1 MKVAEVVVRI
11 LEDEGIQVAFGI
23 PGAAINPVYGFL
35 LNSKIKHYIA
45 RHEEGAVHA
54 ADGYYRVSGKL
65 AVAICTSGPAATN
78 FVTGLYTAQA
88 DSVPLIAI
96 TGNANVSSFGK
107 GAFQCVD
114 IATIAKTVAKATWCI
129 TNPADVPKIMREAF
143 RTACSGRPGP
153 VLIDLPL
160 DVQMAEIEYDPA
172 QDSPLPWTR
181 PAPEPKAI
189 NQAMDLIMAA
199 KAPLMILGGGVI
211 LSDATAEFREL
222 AEYLQIPV
230 IMTYMGKGGLPYE
243 HPLNAGHAGIQ
254 VGQPIGNKT
263 FLESDLVIGV
273 GCRFTD
279 RHTGKL
285 DVYKGERKFI
295 HIDIEPHQINLVL
308 KADVGIVSDAKSA
321 LVALLEEAKKRGY
334 RPEASER
341 VKKLPETRAQLHR
354 PMELDE
360 VPIRPHRV
368 FQELNKFFP
377 PNTIFTAG
385 CGITQIWSGQL
396 QDIELPRR
404 YIPSGGAGTLGY
416 ELPAAIGAKVAC
428 PNDPCVVVVGDAGLL
443 FMVEELAMAGQH
455 DLPIIVVVV
464 NNGFLGLIRQNQ
476 KYAYGYEHGVSL
488 WYAKDGDKDQIYPD
502 NVKIAEAFG
511 GKGERV
517 FEPGNLAAAF
527 ERAIKSNVPYL
538 IDVIVAR
545 EADCSMGGA
554 INAVREFV

>member
-1 MKVAEVVVRI
+1 
-11 LEDEGIQVAFGI
+11 
-23 PGAAINPVYGFL
+23 
-35 LNSKIKHYIA
+35 
-45 RHEEGAVHA
+45 
-54 ADGYYRVSGKL
+54 
-65 AVAICTSGPAATN
+65 
-78 FVTGLYTAQA
+78 
-88 DSVPLIAI
+88 
-96 TGNANVSSFGK
+96 
-107 GAFQCVD
+107 
-114 IATIAKTVAKATWCI
+114 
-129 TNPADVPKIMREAF
+129 
-143 RTACSGRPGP
+143 

-160 DVQMAEIEYDPA
+160 DVQMAEIDYDPA
-172 QDSPLPWTR
+172 KDGPLPWTR
-181 PAPEPKAI
+181 PTAEPKAI
-189 NQAMDLIMAA
+189 SQAMDLIMQA

-279 RHTGKL
+279 RHTGKI
-285 DVYKGERKFI
+285 DVYKGNRKFI
-295 HIDIEPHQINLVL
+295 HIDIEPHQIGNVIP
-308 KADVGIVSDAKSA
+308 ADVGIVSDAKSA

-334 RPEASER
+334 HPQPSER
-341 VKKLPETRAQLHR
+341 VKKLPETRTQLHR

-443 FMVEELAMAGQH
+443 FMVEELAMAGQY
-455 DLPIIVVVV
+455 DLPVIVVVV
-464 NNGFLGLIRQNQ
+464 NNGYLGLIRQNQ

-488 WYAKDGDKDQIYPD
+488 WYSKDGEKGHIYPD
-502 NVKIAEAFG
+502 NVKLVEAFG
-511 GKGERV
+511 GRGERV
-517 FEPGNLAAAF
+517 FEPGNLSTAF
-527 ERAIKSNVPYL
+527 DRAMKSKVPYL
-538 IDVIVAR
+538 IDVIVSR